1 MTAIIIR
8 IGRDDH
14 EDLNFKGTNQ
24 VTFPCDIIA
33 AIITGYRSVDSTPD
47 TVYSLFQFR
56 GILNQDGDHPSMVYN
71 IHQTSCAVLI
81 MLLAHITSNSYLL
94 YLSHPP
100 PTLIKGSGPAM
111 IRGGKVTLN
120 F

>member
-1 MTAIIIR
+1 
-8 IGRDDH
+8 
-14 EDLNFKGTNQ
+14 
-24 VTFPCDIIA
+24 
-33 AIITGYRSVDSTPD
+33 
-47 TVYSLFQFR
+47 
-56 GILNQDGDHPSMVYN
+56 MVYN

-111 IRGGKVTLN
+111 IRGGGR
-120 F
+120 

>member
-1 MTAIIIR
+1 
-8 IGRDDH
+8 
-14 EDLNFKGTNQ
+14 
-24 VTFPCDIIA
+24 
-33 AIITGYRSVDSTPD
+33 
-47 TVYSLFQFR
+47 
-56 GILNQDGDHPSMVYN
+56 MVYN

-94 YLSHPP
+94 HLSYPP